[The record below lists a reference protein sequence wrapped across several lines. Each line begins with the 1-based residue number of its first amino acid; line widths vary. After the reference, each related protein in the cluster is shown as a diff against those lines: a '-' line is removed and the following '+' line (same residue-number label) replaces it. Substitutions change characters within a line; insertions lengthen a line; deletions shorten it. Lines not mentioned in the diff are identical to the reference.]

1 MNVTIPKVV
10 VNDPNADE
18 LIGTNT
24 ALNETVN
31 TEAFSSPKS
40 DLVTSSPHPSL
51 SHARYSDGESNII
64 NVSFHKMTTVNG
76 FNSPNGHLNWILF
89 YEALDQSTSIHRSSA
104 DVSEVK
110 CDQKLDTRYGC
121 PIVNNHTG
129 FTE

>member
-10 VNDPNADE
+10 VNDQIVDD

-51 SHARYSDGESNII
+51 SHVQYSESESNII
-64 NVSFHKMTTVNG
+64 NVSCENYQYK
-76 FNSPNGHLNWILF
+76 
-89 YEALDQSTSIHRSSA
+89 
-104 DVSEVK
+104 
-110 CDQKLDTRYGC
+110 
-121 PIVNNHTG
+121 
-129 FTE
+129 